1 MEAFT
6 EIVLVMRTNHGMLEL
21 EMSGDVYRGLSNV
34 V

>member
-6 EIVLVMRTNHGMLEL
+6 EIVLVMQINHGMLEL
-21 EMSGDVYRGLSNV
+21 EMNGDVYQGFSNV